1 MGLFLV
7 QFTQWFDNF
16 YEFPVLI
23 FNLETHYSLM
33 VKRLLLLILITFGIQ
48 LTGISQMDSTY
59 QDIEEVVISSKR
71 KKTIAFEDPKYYIVD
86 FSVSENRTILLM
98 KNLGTY
104 FIYELDEDMNFRHKL
119 RLKVN
124 ANSLFDDCFGNTHV
138 VTRDSVYF
146 ILNDSFGLFLTEV
159 HPRVKFMSAME
170 KCAGTTSEKIIFERR
185 TVREGY
191 QTFYTIDID
200 SGYRNIIYQINDST
214 IAKSIRDAT
223 ILKQTDDLQMGGVL
237 RNKDGSGSSR
247 RAGKNQNRRGFF
259 SRKIKQQKY
268 NPLFVVNDTLYIFNH
283 AEGRI
288 DQMDDMGNLIDSR
301 KIDYQFK
308 KGWKNTVYSDKSRK
322 KFYAVWMRNGAQN
335 LIGLAL
341 TEDEQDYGVK
351 ITKHAYPEK
360 VIVRNGFVYYAYKP
374 NYDANL
380 NKLYRQKL

>member
-1 MGLFLV
+1 
-7 QFTQWFDNF
+7 
-16 YEFPVLI
+16 
-23 FNLETHYSLM
+23 M

-48 LTGISQMDSTY
+48 LTGISQIDSTY
-59 QDIEEVVISSKR
+59 QDIEEVFVSSKR

-86 FSVSENRTILLM
+86 FTVSETRTILLM
-98 KNLGTY
+98 KNFGTY

-124 ANSLFDDCFGNTHV
+124 ANSLFYDCFGNTHV

-159 HPRVKFMSAME
+159 HPRVRFMSAM
-170 KCAGTTSEKIIFERR
+170 KQCAGRTSEKIIFEMR
-185 TVREGY
+185 TVTEEY
-191 QTFYTIDID
+191 QTFYTVDID

-214 IAKSIRDAT
+214 IAESLRDAS
-223 ILKQTDDLQMGGVL
+223 ILKQMDDLQIGDAQ
-237 RNKDGSGSSR
+237 RNKEASVSKKRADKTQNSR
-247 RAGKNQNRRGFF
+247 GLF
-259 SRKIKQQKY
+259 SRKIKPQKY
-268 NPLFVVNDTLYIFNH
+268 NPLFVVDDTLYIFNH

-288 DQMDDMGNLIDSR
+288 DQMDDKGNLIDSR
-301 KIDYQFK
+301 EIDYQFK
-308 KGWKNTVYSDKSRK
+308 KGWKNIVYSDKGRK

-341 TEDEQDYGVK
+341 TEDEQDFGVK

-360 VIVRNGFVYYAYKP
+360 VVVRNGFVYYAYKP